1 MTIATTQHPPY
12 IYKDKNGQWVGLN
25 ADVLSRISRMTGLQF
40 VHQEV
45 PSTQQSIEML
55 RAGLAEMNTSL
66 AENAE
71 RRRFLDFTYSFGG
84 NSWMFVVRS
93 ERSSRVSLDSL
104 AGKVLALPARHA
116 LEDLIRREHPL
127 IQLRL
132 VDTDRK
138 SVV

>member
-55 RAGLAEMNTSL
+55 RAGLAEMNKQIGR
-66 AENAE
+66 AH
-71 RRRFLDFTYSFGG
+71 
-84 NSWMFVVRS
+84 V
-93 ERSSRVSLDSL
+93 
-104 AGKVLALPARHA
+104 
-116 LEDLIRREHPL
+116 
-127 IQLRL
+127 
-132 VDTDRK
+132 
-138 SVV
+138 